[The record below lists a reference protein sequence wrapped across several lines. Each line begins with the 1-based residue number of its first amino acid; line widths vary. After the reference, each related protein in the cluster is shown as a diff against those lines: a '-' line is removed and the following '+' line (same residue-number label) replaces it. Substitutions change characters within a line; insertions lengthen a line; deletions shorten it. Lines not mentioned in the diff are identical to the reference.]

1 MLKHVIQLSGA
12 FSLLA
17 LTASAQDTQPVE
29 YVKVSDLRIKPSG
42 YIVGS
47 YQYTKSDAEFSS
59 TGSPSISSDS
69 SSDRFDLDAAKVL
82 FAMDYK
88 PVTGAFSVFYPGGS
102 GSDIYVLDAYATY
115 DFGNGSSITGGKFL
129 SWLGYEAFDIPNM
142 AQITYAY
149 ANFNPIPG
157 YHSGLKYNY
166 TSPEVSFGVALLD
179 SLYSPTAFKGD
190 GSLKTDFAFEAFASY
205 TGVPGLTLWGGL
217 GYQSEDDETLDGDGT
232 AGSLFL
238 LNFWTSYTVD
248 KSNFGAEF
256 VFTTQEDDDAM
267 LPVIGGGYDAVN
279 LLAFYSYQASDKL
292 STAFRVGL
300 DSIEYNRVTFGP
312 GNYESTEETSYRLT
326 VAPSYKVTE
335 NLKIVG
341 EISLSH
347 IETDTDFTVPG
358 FRGTDSD
365 EFDDVFVGI
374 QGRFTF

>member
-1 MLKHVIQLSGA
+1 MAGVVESNTHRQRAFDVFFEENSSVGFAGKHPAQMHPLHIWRLTLRGTERTTHQQHTPMLKHVIQLSGA

-217 GYQSEDDETLDGDGT
+217 GYQSEDDETL
-232 AGSLFL
+232 LH
-238 LNFWTSYTVD
+238 
-248 KSNFGAEF
+248 
-256 VFTTQEDDDAM
+256 
-267 LPVIGGGYDAVN
+267 
-279 LLAFYSYQASDKL
+279 
-292 STAFRVGL
+292 R
-300 DSIEYNRVTFGP
+300 
-312 GNYESTEETSYRLT
+312 
-326 VAPSYKVTE
+326 
-335 NLKIVG
+335 
-341 EISLSH
+341 
-347 IETDTDFTVPG
+347 
-358 FRGTDSD
+358 
-365 EFDDVFVGI
+365 
-374 QGRFTF
+374 